1 MSIILKSFLSADP
14 TDPTYAW
21 ENARGSIKQAYR
33 KVQERADMKR
43 YRIARKKDR
52 FGKKIPVQKRF

>member
-1 MSIILKSFLSADP
+1 MKSFVSADP

-33 KVQERADMKR
+33 KVQERSEVNR
-43 YRIARKKDR
+43 YRFARKKDR
-52 FGKKIPVQKRF
+52 FGKKTPMQKRY